1 MALRMKVRRS
11 SMPNLQI
18 SINLFDN
25 VDGFKGDNKLKESQ
39 LETEKEKY
47 ELQRKKLKLEIDA
60 LNTILTDLNKRIS
73 IIKDGLKTFEEFRLT
88 ENYGQISMD
97 SIQLQKPIKDRLQ
110 LKALIDLVNA
120 KIYALQSRFSDL

>member
-39 LETEKEKY
+39 LETEKEKLTSVLSDSSSSNDDIMNAGTKLSEVVSKIETITERWM
-47 ELQRKKLKLEIDA
+47 ELA
-60 LNTILTDLNKRIS
+60 
-73 IIKDGLKTFEEFRLT
+73 EF
-88 ENYGQISMD
+88 I
-97 SIQLQKPIKDRLQ
+97 
-110 LKALIDLVNA
+110 
-120 KIYALQSRFSDL
+120 